1 MAVATSSFGSCFD
14 SSADNATTRPLNI
27 LTLRAF
33 GPAVDWCLRFR
44 LFLRPLLLLGG
55 GLDAPSGGEDR
66 VVAGSSPDDSRS
78 LPTTLMP
85 LSAMIIQPA
94 FALLVVSVPM
104 GKMVTAS
111 LRLVDGYFSTD
122 WREADGAGRTIHPK
136 MRGDFVESEGGVR
149 GIVFP
154 SSLRCV

>member
-1 MAVATSSFGSCFD
+1 
-14 SSADNATTRPLNI
+14 
-27 LTLRAF
+27 
-33 GPAVDWCLRFR
+33 
-44 LFLRPLLLLGG
+44 
-55 GLDAPSGGEDR
+55 
-66 VVAGSSPDDSRS
+66 
-78 LPTTLMP
+78 MP

-104 GKMVTAS
+104 GRMVTAS